1 MAEVVWSAEQK
12 TMISFTQYIARI
24 LTIWLALAQLAC
36 SEGPDR
42 FPAPPIPPA
51 TSVYANSEW
60 EVLVEEDIIYGYGL
74 SHESWNSAEDTTLP
88 LKLDL
93 YRPDDQ
99 STAKRPVI
107 LFIHGGGFRGG
118 SKQQA
123 QIVQLADY
131 YASRGWVFVSID
143 YRLADDRGTV
153 PQEWIDHAQTLPTER
168 AQQFLAM
175 YPAHRDARAALRWI
189 SAHQSMYG
197 LDMDHLTVGGGSAGA
212 IIAVSMGISEEV
224 DFLQEISIIN
234 DPTLNSTHIGQSYTV
249 HSIIDLWG
257 SDAGLD
263 ALEEGHGHQRFDA
276 NDPPLMIL
284 HGTNDSTV
292 LFSEAT
298 DLKSRYD
305 GLQLPYAWYPIQGAG
320 HGLWGAQVDG
330 KGLDQLIF
338 DFITTQQG
346 LLVE

>member
-1 MAEVVWSAEQK
+1 MKLSTTLLCIGTAF
-12 TMISFTQYIARI
+12 MIS
-24 LTIWLALAQLAC
+24 C
-36 SEGPDR
+36 SDGPDR

-99 STAKRPVI
+99 NTAKRPVI

-153 PQEWIDHAQTLPTER
+153 PQGGSTTPNIACRES
-168 AQQFLAM
+168 QQFLAM
-175 YPAHRDARAALRWI
+175 YPAHRDARAALR
-189 SAHQSMYG
+189 
-197 LDMDHLTVGGGSAGA
+197 
-212 IIAVSMGISEEV
+212 
-224 DFLQEISIIN
+224 
-234 DPTLNSTHIGQSYTV
+234 
-249 HSIIDLWG
+249 
-257 SDAGLD
+257 
-263 ALEEGHGHQRFDA
+263 
-276 NDPPLMIL
+276 
-284 HGTNDSTV
+284 
-292 LFSEAT
+292 
-298 DLKSRYD
+298 
-305 GLQLPYAWYPIQGAG
+305 
-320 HGLWGAQVDG
+320 
-330 KGLDQLIF
+330 
-338 DFITTQQG
+338 
-346 LLVE
+346 

>member
-1 MAEVVWSAEQK
+1 MKLSTTLLCIGTACL
-12 TMISFTQYIARI
+12 IS
-24 LTIWLALAQLAC
+24 C
-36 SEGPDR
+36 SDGPDR
-42 FPAPPIPPA
+42 FPAPPIPP
-51 TSVYANSEW
+51 TTTVYANSEW
-60 EVLVEEDIIYGYGL
+60 EVLVEEDLIYGYGL

-123 QIVQLADY
+123 QIVQLAEY

-143 YRLADDRGTV
+143 YRLANDRGTV
-153 PQEWIDHAQTLPTER
+153 PQEWINKAQILPIER

-212 IIAVSMGISEEV
+212 TVAVSMGISEEV
-224 DFLQEISIIN
+224 DFLQEINIID
-234 DPTLNSTHIGQSYTV
+234 DPTLNSTHIGQTYAV

-263 ALEEGHGHQRFDA
+263 ALEDIHGHQRFDA

-284 HGTNDSTV
+284 HGMSDSTV

-320 HGLWGAQVDG
+320 HGPWGAQVDG